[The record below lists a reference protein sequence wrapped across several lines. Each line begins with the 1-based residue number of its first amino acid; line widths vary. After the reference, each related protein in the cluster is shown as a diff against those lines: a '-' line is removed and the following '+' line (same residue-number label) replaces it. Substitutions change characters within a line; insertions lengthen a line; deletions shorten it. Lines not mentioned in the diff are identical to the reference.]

1 VDAARLRRNAEIA
14 AVWSEGMKLQHPL
27 FAVRAR
33 PNGTAAM
40 RLAVSAP
47 RAVGRAVARNR
58 ARRRVR
64 EAFRT
69 VIQGLE
75 QKAGCDLVVIARP
88 SVAAVPHADLREA
101 AAAALATICAR
112 SPAQ

>member
-1 VDAARLRRNAEIA
+1 
-14 AVWSEGMKLQHPL
+14 
-27 FAVRAR
+27 
-33 PNGTAAM
+33 
-40 RLAVSAP
+40 
-47 RAVGRAVARNR
+47 
-58 ARRRVR
+58 VR